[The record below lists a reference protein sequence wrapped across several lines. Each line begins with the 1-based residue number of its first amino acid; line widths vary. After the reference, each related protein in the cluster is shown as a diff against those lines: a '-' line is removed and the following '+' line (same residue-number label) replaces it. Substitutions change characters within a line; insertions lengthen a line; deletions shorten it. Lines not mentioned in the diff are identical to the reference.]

1 MRRSA
6 SEIIS
11 NLETRIAQLEKSS
24 GRGDRLQEKHDH
36 AEKLKKALSPIFG
49 NHMDDLA
56 FDYGNSDMFIAYV
69 DESFWEDGLLG
80 KDLRLLAKHT
90 DGFSIEGDRVFLNIK

>member
-1 MRRSA
+1 MRKSA
-6 SEIIS
+6 SEIIN
-11 NLETRIAQLEKSS
+11 NLEMRVAQLEKSS
-24 GRGDRLQEKHDH
+24 GRGDRLQEKNVQ
-36 AEKLKKALSPIFG
+36 AEKLKKALSPVFG
-49 NHMDDLA
+49 NYMSDLA

-90 DGFSIEGDRVFLNIK
+90 DGFSIEGARVFLNIK